1 MPAMTRTAPTST
13 APLPETIAGLW
24 SLCAL
29 VPLTSR
35 AAYGEAADVCA
46 RLSVRRLNAAQR
58 EYFRELLALV
68 DDYEAA
74 HQESARTLATLR
86 TAAAKA

>member
-1 MPAMTRTAPTST
+1 MPAMPRTATTST
-13 APLPETIAGLW
+13 APPPDTIAGLW
-24 SLCAL
+24 GLRAL
-29 VPLTSR
+29 VPLKSR

-46 RLSVRRLNAAQR
+46 RLAVRRLNAAQR

-74 HQESARTLATLR
+74 HQESAYTLSALR
-86 TAAAKA
+86 AAAAKA